1 MIKEGILANQDGR
14 KNIEESKE
22 RVNAVIFPSP
32 PKFSKLCLMVEAKI
46 ITMPLMVL
54 DIYMEG
60 IFKTIIVGESK
71 GFVMR
76 GKISTLKPNW

>member
-1 MIKEGILANQDGR
+1 
-14 KNIEESKE
+14 
-22 RVNAVIFPSP
+22 
-32 PKFSKLCLMVEAKI
+32 MVEAKI